1 MRELAVK
8 VENKLAERGGRR
20 PAGGVNVAP
29 KSTKKTEE
37 EDVVQ
42 DLLVRAASV
51 LQTSGCQTLCL
62 WARLGVPGDFGGIQ
76 CLS

>member
-42 DLLVRAASV
+42 ELLVRAPF
-51 LQTSGCQTLCL
+51 LLETSGCKD
-62 WARLGVPGDFGGIQ
+62 AVPFIITHFV
-76 CLS
+76 